1 GSRMWWPP
9 TNGGYMRIPVILT
22 ALLLLLSPS
31 PANAQDNALESFLS
45 LPKDQVETI
54 TLRLEYLGS
63 SDDLLPG
70 MLIAVD
76 GHSVNWDAL
85 RSASA
90 TKSKGPGDEIR
101 QPQAKPTFTI
111 TVQDMQLFLRSIAPL
126 ANKAQEKTGEP

>member
-1 GSRMWWPP
+1 LFVLNARL
-9 TNGGYMRIPVILT
+9 MRPYVWTSYIVAIHTRAGMQKVKAP
-22 ALLLLLSPS
+22 
-31 PANAQDNALESFLS
+31 
-45 LPKDQVETI
+45 
-54 TLRLEYLGS
+54 
-63 SDDLLPG
+63 DDLRIG
-70 MLIAVD
+70 I

-126 ANKAQEKTGEP
+126 ANKAQEKNGEPNVPDRSCR